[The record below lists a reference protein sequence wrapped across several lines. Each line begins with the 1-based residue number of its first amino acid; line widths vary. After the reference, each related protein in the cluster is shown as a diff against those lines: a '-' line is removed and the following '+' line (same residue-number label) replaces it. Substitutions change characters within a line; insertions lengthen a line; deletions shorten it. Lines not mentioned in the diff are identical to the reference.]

1 MSNLSVRYVGQ
12 KTQRAD
18 TVAGTGL
25 TWYGHG
31 DIQSVPLAA
40 WDKLKRHP
48 DVWELVDTTTEAPK
62 TEGTLGAASA
72 PAPDAEGKSEGQS
85 ADEQPAAASST
96 VPNWMTVEDPA
107 ELRKIAKA
115 MGVAVH
121 HKVNDVAKIREA
133 IAAAQKVE
141 A

>member
-62 TEGTLGAASA
+62 TEGTLGAASGA
-72 PAPDAEGKSEGQS
+72 LVGNEDTSDPETPPADRDAIVAQLEARGIKF
-85 ADEQPAAASST
+85 DKRIKDVTKLAALLT
-96 VPNWMTVEDPA
+96 A
-107 ELRKIAKA
+107 E
-115 MGVAVH
+115 
-121 HKVNDVAKIREA
+121 EA
-133 IAAAQKVE
+133 
-141 A
+141 

>member
-62 TEGTLGAASA
+62 AEGTLGAASA
-72 PAPDAEGKSEGQS
+72 ADGSEDTSATASEETPPADRDA
-85 ADEQPAAASST
+85 
-96 VPNWMTVEDPA
+96 
-107 ELRKIAKA
+107 I
-115 MGVAVH
+115 VAQLEARGI
-121 HKVNDVAKIREA
+121 KFDKRIKDVAKLAALLTAEEA
-133 IAAAQKVE
+133 
-141 A
+141 